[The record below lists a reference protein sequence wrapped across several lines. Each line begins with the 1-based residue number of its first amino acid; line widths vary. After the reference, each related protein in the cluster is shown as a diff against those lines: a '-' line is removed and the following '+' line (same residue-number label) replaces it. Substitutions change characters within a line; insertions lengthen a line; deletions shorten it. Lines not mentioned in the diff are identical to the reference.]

1 MDVGAVE
8 VISDVADDVTSDD
21 VGVVA
26 GAEKDVGVGAA
37 DAEDAKVEADEACV
51 VIVAEEVESDI
62 DCGAEVDG

>member
-1 MDVGAVE
+1 M
-8 VISDVADDVTSDD
+8 
-21 VGVVA
+21 A